1 MSLGSESEIQNINF
15 LIVGSEAS
23 CFNDNPRGNFFS
35 LWITARPPGEAL
47 RVDDSHKDHQT
58 IISSS
63 PLGKSCMLK
72 QIAWYTC
79 TC

>member
-35 LWITARPPGEAL
+35 L
-47 RVDDSHKDHQT
+47 
-58 IISSS
+58 
-63 PLGKSCMLK
+63 
-72 QIAWYTC
+72 
-79 TC
+79 